1 MTLLSSAQL
10 LSNMKEKIFLSQT
23 HVQLRREEL
32 AQLEAQVSRRRDL
45 LLRTQQACS
54 RLHQDNAR
62 LKEDWG
68 LLGHRT
74 LLQDLELTVDTTQ
87 SMEQHLEELQ
97 QRHQEQRKG
106 RGQLEQRKGRGQH
119 EQCKT
124 P

>member
-1 MTLLSSAQL
+1 
-10 LSNMKEKIFLSQT
+10 MKEKIFLSQT

-62 LKEDWG
+62 LKVDWG
-68 LLGHRT
+68 LLGHRA

-106 RGQLEQRKGRGQH
+106 RGQLEPRKGRGQL